1 MLCTGFVISIVKII
15 SYINDGNESN
25 RMHQDVKQMVYNDNI
40 VENNVL
46 EDNTSQD
53 NLLDDDVSE
62 KYTKYEKAYNNLLEI
77 NEDAIGWISI
87 SNTEID
93 YPVVRADDNDYY
105 LSHNVNKEKSVRGS
119 IFMDWQN
126 RKNDS
131 HIILYGHNMKD
142 GSMLGNMKRYEYEEY
157 FDSRSII
164 EFNMYGELSRWEIF
178 SVAFVDNKPL
188 RVLFEDT
195 TDYYEYI
202 SNMKEESIYD
212 TGVDIIESDRVLT
225 LSTCSSQFQDA
236 RLVLHAK
243 LVE

>member
-1 MLCTGFVISIVKII
+1 MLCTGFVVSIVKII
-15 SYINDGNESN
+15 SYINDGNEN
-25 RMHQDVKQMVYNDNI
+25 KQLHQDIKQMVYNDNTI
-40 VENNVL
+40 ENNGL

-53 NLLDDDVSE
+53 NLSDDVSQQ
-62 KYTKYEKAYNNLLEI
+62 YTQYEKVYNNLLEI

-93 YPVVRADDNDYY
+93 YPVLQADDNYYY

-119 IFMDWQN
+119 IFIDWQN

-142 GSMLGNMKRYEYEEY
+142 GSMLGNMKRYEEQEY
-157 FDSRSII
+157 YDDHAII
-164 EFNMYGELSRWEIF
+164 EFNIYGQLSRWEIF
-178 SVAFVDNKPL
+178 SVTFVDNKPL
-188 RVLFEDT
+188 RVLFKDT
-195 TDYYEYI
+195 TDFYEYI
-202 SNMKEESIYD
+202 SKMKEDSIYD
-212 TGVDIIESDRVLT
+212 SEVDITQSDRVLT
-225 LSTCSSQFQDA
+225 LSTCSNQFQDA

>member
-1 MLCTGFVISIVKII
+1 MICTGFVVSIIKII
-15 SYINDGNESN
+15 SYINDGNEN
-25 RMHQDVKQMVYNDNI
+25 KQLHQDIKQMVYNDNI
-40 VENNVL
+40 IENNVL

-53 NLLDDDVSE
+53 NLLDDE
-62 KYTKYEKAYNNLLEI
+62 AQEQYTQYEKVYNNLLEI

-93 YPVVRADDNDYY
+93 YPVLQADDNDYY

-142 GSMLGNMKRYEYEEY
+142 GSMLGNMKRYEEQEY
-157 FDSRSII
+157 YDGRAII
-164 EFNMYGELSRWEIF
+164 EFNMYGKLTRWEIF
-178 SVAFVDNKPL
+178 SVAFLDNKPL
-188 RVLFEDT
+188 RVQFKDT
-195 TDYYEYI
+195 IDFYEYI
-202 SNMKEESIYD
+202 NKMKEESIYNA
-212 TGVDIIESDRVLT
+212 GVDIIESDRVLT
-225 LSTCSSQFQDA
+225 LSTCSNKFHNA
-236 RLVLHAK
+236 RLVLHTK